1 MSLRH
6 AILGVLSA
14 EPMSGYDLVQLF
26 DSSVAFVWSA
36 PQSQIYPKLRE
47 MEQDGLVEVNVLPR
61 GQRAEKR
68 VYSITES
75 GEMELER
82 WANRVVA
89 HGPFRDAVSLKAA
102 FFDIASSESV
112 RAQLDDHIAYYER
125 ARRQWQNIADAIR
138 ERRAALIRKRLEK
151 RPARDHEAIIEFK
164 ALAFDRLVAI
174 AEAEIAWGRRALG
187 LVDRLEPGPRSRAQ
201 GRRTG

>member
-47 MEQDGLVEVNVLPR
+47 MEREGLVEANVLPR

-68 VYSITES
+68 VYSITAA
-75 GEMELER
+75 GERELED

-102 FFDIASSESV
+102 FFDIASPDSV
-112 RAQLDDHIAYYER
+112 RAQLDDHVAYYER
-125 ARRQWQNIADAIR
+125 ARRQWQNIAEAIR

-151 RPARDHEAIIEFK
+151 RPPGDHDALIGFK
-164 ALAFDRLVAI
+164 ALAFDRLVALAD
-174 AEAEIAWGRRALG
+174 AELAWAARALE
-187 LVDRLEPGPRSRAQ
+187 LLDQLEPALRSRADE
-201 GRRTG
+201 RRTG

>member
-47 MEQDGLVEVNVLPR
+47 MEQAGLVEANVLPR

-68 VYSITES
+68 VYSITRA
-75 GEMELER
+75 GEQELER
-82 WANRVVA
+82 WADRVVA

-102 FFDIASSESV
+102 FFDIASAEAV

-151 RPARDHEAIIEFK
+151 RPRRDHEAIVEFK
-164 ALAFDRLVAI
+164 AYAFDRLVAL
-174 AEAEIAWGRRALG
+174 ADAEIAWARRG
-187 LVDRLEPGPRSRAQ
+187 LEIVDRLEPSLKRSGA
-201 GRRTG
+201 RRTG